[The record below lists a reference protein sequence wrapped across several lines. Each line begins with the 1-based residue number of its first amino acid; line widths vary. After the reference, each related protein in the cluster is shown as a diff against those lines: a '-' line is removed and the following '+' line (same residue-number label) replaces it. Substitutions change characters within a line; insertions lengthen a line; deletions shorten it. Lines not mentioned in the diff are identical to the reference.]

1 MSTDSFVETDDIT
14 IQPNDYNVPYKFC
27 FNPCSTPTA
36 NDGSIPFATRISSHT
51 VTAHTGSG
59 TNATSDLIS
68 NSLLDDNSITVYLK
82 YPSVHGVGT
91 YHLTFVITL
100 DSAAIMEFDYNHVVV
115 TNV

>member
-1 MSTDSFVETDDIT
+1 M
-14 IQPNDYNVPYKFC
+14 PYKFC
-27 FNPCSTPTA
+27 FYPCSAPTA
-36 NDGSIPFATRISSHT
+36 NDGSIPFATTVASHT
-51 VTAHTGSG
+51 VTAHMGTGG
-59 TNATSDLIS
+59 DDAPDLIS

-82 YPSVHGVGT
+82 YPVDSGVGT